1 MCRAS
6 LFKLTLRSN
15 MRYITLVLLLQLTFI
30 QQAYADIAVIV
41 HPENRSVINQDM
53 IQNLFMGRSH
63 HFSNGAKATP
73 VNQQD
78 NSSIRKEFELKALG
92 RADYQ
97 MKQYW
102 SKLIFTGKAIPPATL
117 NNDQD
122 IIEFV
127 STNKDAIGYINA
139 QTSSPGVKVI
149 KIY

>member
-1 MCRAS
+1 MRHM
-6 LFKLTLRSN
+6 KLVFLLP
-15 MRYITLVLLLQLTFI
+15 LVLI

-41 HPENRSVINQDM
+41 HPENKSVINQDM

-63 HFSNGAKATP
+63 HFSNGSEATP

-78 NSSIRKEFELKALG
+78 NSSVRKEFELKALG

-102 SKLIFTGKAIPPATL
+102 SKLIFTGKAVPPAIL

-127 STNKDAIGYINA
+127 SEHKDAIGYINA
-139 QTSSPGVKVI
+139 QTSSQGVKII
-149 KIY
+149 KVY